1 MSSTQHPTPSQM
13 MVSGDSD
20 ATSNKLRMEA
30 STSQGQSKGKSKLV
44 VAEPTTEEIISK
56 LDRNESLRRIVLR
69 LLEKEDLVDGVEDL
83 LQSGYL
89 PEKEDIDSESE
100 LDPVEMQRAIDN
112 AFVEFSNI
120 GFPMLQAMTPSND
133 YDKLKRFEQA
143 QPLKGDALL
152 LQRKV
157 LSLKLRAVYNPS
169 PFELPF
175 KFSILGYEG
184 EVIRSHKSTYE
195 VHITQ
200 DGKPVD
206 AALVAPSHLP
216 FRVFKSVGSTYY
228 CDCQGVLKQSPDNG
242 TLEGLYWFWS
252 APSEA
257 LHFVNRDGGGG
268 ISLGFKIVEE
278 WNGGVLTADAAAEL
292 INKSSE

>member
-56 LDRNESLRRIVLR
+56 FDRNESLRRIVLR
-69 LLEKEDLVDGVEDL
+69 LLENEDLVDGVEDL

-143 QPLKGDALL
+143 QPLKGDAL
-152 LQRKV
+152 
-157 LSLKLRAVYNPS
+157 
-169 PFELPF
+169 F
-175 KFSILGYEG
+175 I
-184 EVIRSHKSTYE
+184 
-195 VHITQ
+195 
-200 DGKPVD
+200 
-206 AALVAPSHLP
+206 
-216 FRVFKSVGSTYY
+216 
-228 CDCQGVLKQSPDNG
+228 
-242 TLEGLYWFWS
+242 
-252 APSEA
+252 
-257 LHFVNRDGGGG
+257 
-268 ISLGFKIVEE
+268 
-278 WNGGVLTADAAAEL
+278 AAEGPQSQTSCSL
-292 INKSSE
+292 